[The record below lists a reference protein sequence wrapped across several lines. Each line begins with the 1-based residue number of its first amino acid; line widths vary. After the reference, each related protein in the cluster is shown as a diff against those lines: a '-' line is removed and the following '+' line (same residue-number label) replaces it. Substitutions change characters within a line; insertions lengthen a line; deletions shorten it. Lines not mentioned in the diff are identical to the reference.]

1 MDLVFLDNSL
11 LSITINLTER
21 RYKVMDYEPAIGLEV
36 HAQLRTRSKI
46 FSSASTEFGAPPN
59 SQVNPVC
66 LGMPG
71 VLPVLNKKALEYA
84 VKAALALDCEI
95 HTRSRF
101 ARKNYFYPDLPKG
114 YQISQYEEPFS
125 TNGRLEIGENG
136 SAKKIRI
143 TRIHMEEDAGKL
155 IHENTGNSS
164 YVDLNRAGVPLI
176 EIVSEPDI
184 SSAEEA
190 VLYLKKLRSILRYI
204 GVCDGNMEEGSLRC
218 DANVS
223 VHPAGTEKLGTKV
236 EIKNVNSFKFIQ
248 KAIEY
253 EIRRQISVIEG
264 GGNIVQETRLFDAQR
279 GVTFSMRTKEEA
291 HDYRY
296 FPDPD
301 LLPVVIESEK
311 IEELRASLP
320 ELPDQRLRRF
330 TEEYKLPQYDADV
343 LTASKEIADYFE
355 ECLNHYNN
363 PKAVSNWIM
372 TEVLREMKDEDDGG
386 EIPVSAEKLSEL
398 LQLIDDGIISGKIA
412 KDVFIDMVSSGRS
425 AKEIIEEK
433 GIKQISDRG
442 DLESIIAGIMKDHP
456 AEISRYKAGEEKL
469 ISFFVGKVMKATQG
483 KANPKLVNEILKA
496 ELSK

>member
-1 MDLVFLDNSL
+1 
-11 LSITINLTER
+11 
-21 RYKVMDYEPAIGLEV
+21 MDYEPVIGLEV
-36 HAQLRTRSKI
+36 HAQLKTKSKI
-46 FSSASTEFGAPPN
+46 FSPAPTEFGAPPN
-59 SQVNPVC
+59 SQVNPIC

-71 VLPVLNKKALEYA
+71 VLPVLNGKALEYA
-84 VKAALALDCEI
+84 VKAALAVNCEI
-95 HTRSRF
+95 HGRSRF

-125 TNGRLEIGENG
+125 TGGWLDIGANGA
-136 SAKKIRI
+136 AKKIRI

-155 IHENTGNSS
+155 VHENAGGSS

-184 SSAEEA
+184 ASADEA
-190 VLYLKKLRSILRYI
+190 VQYLKKLRSILMYI

-223 VHPAGTEKLGTKV
+223 VRPRGGKTLGTKV

-253 EIRRQISVIEG
+253 EIRRQVSVIEG
-264 GGNIVQETRLFDAQR
+264 GGNIVQETRLFDADK

-301 LLPVVIESEK
+301 LLPVVIEKEK

-320 ELPDQRLRRF
+320 ELPDQRLMRF
-330 TEEYKLPQYDADV
+330 TEEYKLPEYDASV

-355 ECLNHYNN
+355 ECLGAYNN

-372 TEVLREMKDEDDGG
+372 TEVMREMKDEEEPG
-386 EIPVSAEKLSEL
+386 EMPVSPGSLAGL
-398 LQLIDDGIISGKIA
+398 LLLIDDGTISGKIA
-412 KDVFIDMVSSGRS
+412 KDVFQEMVSTGRT
-425 AKEIIEEK
+425 AKEIVGEK

-442 DLESIIAGIMKDHP
+442 ELESIVAEILKNHP
-456 AEISRYKAGEEKL
+456 GEISRYKAGDEKL
-469 ISFFVGKVMKATQG
+469 IGFFVGKVMKATQG
-483 KANPKLVNEILKA
+483 KANPKVVNEILIA
-496 ELSK
+496 ELAK